1 MNKNLQIKKTYKLK
15 YSKMKV
21 IKLFMPVLLALSAV
35 GVLNGCYKDNDS
47 ESKTITI
54 YTEIKPINFSIYAIE
69 NTDIPIYY
77 DEMKYNDMFEFDLN
91 IGNYVIS
98 TGTVRVGFQVVQ
110 SKSTIITIDKN
121 RSASVEYK

>member
-1 MNKNLQIKKTYKLK
+1 
-15 YSKMKV
+15 
-21 IKLFMPVLLALSAV
+21 
-35 GVLNGCYKDNDS
+35 
-47 ESKTITI
+47 
-54 YTEIKPINFSIYAIE
+54 
-69 NTDIPIYY
+69 
-77 DEMKYNDMFEFDLN
+77 MFEFDLN

>member
-1 MNKNLQIKKTYKLK
+1 
-15 YSKMKV
+15 MKV

-54 YTEIKPINFSIYAIE
+54 YNETTTIIFSIYAIE